1 MFNDKDLKLVKL
13 IDNKRHCRALKHT
26 YYILSSF
33 CDRAGDTALEYVPLG
48 FVKSPESLSFT
59 IPLPPKLDHKLRTLS
74 FPEIRT

>member
-1 MFNDKDLKLVKL
+1 MIKDTADRLN
-13 IDNKRHCRALKHT
+13 IPT
-26 YYILSSF
+26 TILSSF
-33 CDRAGDTALEYVPLG
+33 FDRAGDTAFEYVPPG